1 MVSCTGSSPRI
12 TGGDA
17 FSDTRVDT
25 GTDPVPEAPCFAVCA
40 DAYFTGA
47 SACIHAR
54 RDCLEGCGG
63 FEDVDCLTGCED
75 MYQACE
81 DGGDAEMDRCIGR
94 CPCWPGFT
102 ACVDGCAASSLDCPE
117 ACERPGTGY
126 DEWVECTTGCEI
138 GFTACMSGCF

>member
-40 DAYFTGA
+40 D
-47 SACIHAR
+47 
-54 RDCLEGCGG
+54 
-63 FEDVDCLTGCED
+63 GCEWPGD
-75 MYQACE
+75 PCWSACE
-81 DGGDAEMDRCIGR
+81 DAFHDCSGEDIAGLG
-94 CPCWPGFT
+94 

-126 DEWVECTTGCEI
+126 DERVECTTGCEI